1 MYYNIVQ
8 NHLTLTKNGLPRVIL
23 IRVMSNRTENL
34 TRNKNQL
41 LAWIGEIDRVIH
53 EIALSGTASASLSAA
68 GASKTYSRLNLS
80 ELRSLRAEYADR
92 VAQINR
98 ALVAGSNPIGVRRV
112 MTVRY

>member
-1 MYYNIVQ
+1 
-8 NHLTLTKNGLPRVIL
+8 
-23 IRVMSNRTENL
+23 MSNRTENL

-80 ELRSLRAEYADR
+80 ELRSLRAEYAGR

-98 ALVAGSNPIGVRRV
+98 ALVAGSNPLGVRRV